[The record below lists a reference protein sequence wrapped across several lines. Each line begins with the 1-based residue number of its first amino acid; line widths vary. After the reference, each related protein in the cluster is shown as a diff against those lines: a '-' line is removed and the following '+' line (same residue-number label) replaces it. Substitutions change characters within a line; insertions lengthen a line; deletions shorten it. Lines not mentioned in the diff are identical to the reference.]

1 MGIWK
6 KIAESIKDAGDDW
19 EEVQDLLDEGD
30 IVNALVLVN
39 EKLKEKPQSVG
50 FLFAKGLVLE
60 EFEYYRD
67 ALECYDMVLSIR
79 PDHEDAIINKFGILF
94 SQLDEFQAGLD
105 AFELLPEDLKN
116 ENEFQSLKAAAL
128 LGLKKFKECEVICK
142 KIMKFDRR
150 NVDNLQCYADS
161 CHGREDF
168 EKSLELT
175 NKILEIIPM
184 DVETQNNK
192 ADLLNHLGKSEESLK
207 ISESMISRNS
217 MDDQAWANKGES
229 LIDMSEYEKAVNS
242 LQTAVQI
249 DSTFAEAWF
258 YLAKAYAHV
267 NNEDDALDSLVVST
281 SLDSG
286 MLDWLEDSSF
296 DNIKNHP
303 RFQKLVSKQ
312 KDQVN

>member
-30 IVNALVLVN
+30 MVEALVLVN

-50 FLFAKGLVLE
+50 FLYAKGLVLE

-67 ALECYDMVLSIR
+67 ALECYDMILSIR
-79 PDHEDAIINKFGILF
+79 PDHKDAIINKFSILIDE
-94 SQLDEFQAGLD
+94 LDEFQAGLD
-105 AFELLPEDLKN
+105 TLELFPEDLKN
-116 ENEFQSLKAAAL
+116 ENAFQSNKAIAL
-128 LGLKKFKECEVICK
+128 LCLKKFKECEVICK
-142 KIMKFDRR
+142 KILKDDRR
-150 NVDNLQCYADS
+150 DAATLECYADS
-161 CHGREDF
+161 CYERKDY

-184 DVETQNNK
+184 DIETQNNK
-192 ADLLNHLGKSEESLK
+192 ADLLNHLGRSEESLK

-217 MDDQAWANKGES
+217 MDEEAWANKGVS
-229 LIDMSEYEKAVNS
+229 LIKMSEYEKAINS
-242 LQTAVQI
+242 LQSAVQI
-249 DSTFAEAWF
+249 DSAFAEAWF
-258 YLAKAYAHV
+258 HLARAYAHV

-286 MLDWLEDSSF
+286 HNQLEDSSF
-296 DNIKNHP
+296 DNIKNHS

>member
-6 KIAESIKDAGDDW
+6 KIADTIEDAQGDR
-19 EEVQDLLDEGD
+19 EEVQNLLDDGD
-30 IVNALVLVN
+30 MVEALVLVN
-39 EKLKEKPQSVG
+39 EKLKEKPQSAG
-50 FLFAKGLVLE
+50 LLFAKGLVLE
-60 EFEYYRD
+60 EFGYYHD

-79 PDHEDAIINKFGILF
+79 PDHEDATINKISILIDE
-94 SQLDEFQAGLD
+94 LHEFQAGLD
-105 AFELLPEDLKN
+105 ALELLPKALHN
-116 ENEFQSLKAAAL
+116 ENAFQSVKADAL
-128 LGLKKFKECEVICK
+128 LGLKKFKECEVICEEILK
-142 KIMKFDRR
+142 DDRR
-150 NVDNLQCYADS
+150 DAATLECYADS

-184 DVETQNNK
+184 DIETQNNK
-192 ADLLNHLGKSEESLK
+192 ADLLNHLGRSEEALK
-207 ISESMISRNS
+207 ISESMISQNS
-217 MDDQAWANKGES
+217 MDADAWANKGES

-242 LQTAVQI
+242 LQTAVEI

-281 SLDSG
+281 SLDSEI
-286 MLDWLEDSSF
+286 LDWLEDSSF

>member
-30 IVNALVLVN
+30 MVEALVLVN

-60 EFEYYRD
+60 EFGYYHD

-79 PDHEDAIINKFGILF
+79 PDHEDATINKISILID
-94 SQLDEFQAGLD
+94 QLDEFQAGLD
-105 AFELLPEDLKN
+105 ALELLPEALHQ
-116 ENEFQSLKAAAL
+116 ENAFQLNKAIAL
-128 LGLKKFKECEVICK
+128 LGLGKFKECEVICEEILK
-142 KIMKFDRR
+142 DDRR
-150 NVDNLQCYADS
+150 EATTLDCYADS
-161 CHGREDF
+161 CYERKDY

-184 DVETQNNK
+184 DIETQNNK
-192 ADLLNHLGKSEESLK
+192 ADLLNHLGRSEESLK
-207 ISESMISRNS
+207 ISESIISRNS
-217 MDDQAWANKGES
+217 MNEEAWANKGIS
-229 LIDMSEYEKAVNS
+229 LIKMSDYENAINS
-242 LQTAVQI
+242 LQTAIQI
-249 DSTFAEAWF
+249 DSAFAEVWF
-258 YLAKAYAHV
+258 HLARAYAYA

-281 SLDSG
+281 SLEYG
-286 MLDWLEDSSF
+286 HNQLEDSSF
-296 DNIKNHP
+296 DNIKNHS
-303 RFQKLVSKQ
+303 RLQKLVSKQ

>member
-30 IVNALVLVN
+30 MVEALVLVN

-79 PDHEDAIINKFGILF
+79 PDHKDAIINKFSILVDE
-94 SQLDEFQAGLD
+94 LDEFQAGLD
-105 AFELLPEDLKN
+105 ALELLPEDLKN
-116 ENEFQSLKAAAL
+116 ENVFQLNKAIAL

-150 NVDNLQCYADS
+150 DIDNLQCYADS
-161 CHGREDF
+161 CYERKDY

-184 DVETQNNK
+184 DIETQNNK
-192 ADLLNHLGKSEESLK
+192 ADLLNHLGRSEESLK

-217 MDDQAWANKGES
+217 MDEEAWANKGVS
-229 LIDMSEYEKAVNS
+229 LIKMSEYEKAINS
-242 LQTAVQI
+242 LQSAVQI
-249 DSTFAEAWF
+249 DSAFAEAWF
-258 YLAKAYAHV
+258 HLARAYAHV

-286 MLDWLEDSSF
+286 HNQLEDSSF
-296 DNIKNHP
+296 DNIKNHS